1 MGTAADD
8 RSETPVGVPVTMQ
21 PPHAAPPAYSVDRR
35 GPVLRP
41 ARATVFPIVGLILAM
56 AATIGTMI
64 WFSAREVDRQYA
76 EDASARTKLVLDNL
90 RNAASTVALDYSW
103 WDEAFEN
110 VHVQYNPEWA
120 DSTFAQTTVLGPDK
134 AVDGVLLLGPDNQI
148 LFAKWQ
154 GEILDPANMAFDGG
168 LKELA
173 DAARAATGDPV
184 AGPTPRAGYIS
195 HNGLLAIAGASSLT
209 PYEKP
214 ELLARRPGTS
224 VLVMLRS
231 LTPEYLQQVGAVYG
245 IAEPRIL
252 PPGQL
257 QPSGEG
263 VAASLTE
270 STDAR
275 PQDIRLAGNDGADLG
290 NLTWAPSAPGRALMA
305 TLAPGALLAFFI
317 LGAIGLFVL
326 WQIVAI
332 RRVTREQVKVI
343 EARNDAL
350 RQSAQMLGATI
361 QSIEDG
367 IAVFDR
373 DRRLQHWNR
382 AYMQMWQFPESFLR
396 SGVRMD
402 EMLDELTKSGR
413 AQHLPTD
420 DQGKA
425 ATDPKAFE
433 PAGRWLYRRADG
445 RLLSVRRLPIGD
457 EGYMAICSDLTA
469 QKQHEDELV
478 KAWEQAVIANRSKS
492 EFLANVS
499 HELRTPL
506 NAIIGFSEVVER
518 ELFGPLGNERYVS
531 YVRDIR
537 NSGEHLLSLINDILD
552 LSKIEAGRFQLRMEE
567 VDCNEIAHSVAR
579 LIRPRT
585 VEHGLTMKID
595 LPESPVVLNAD
606 KRAVKQV
613 LINLLSNAVKF
624 TPENGTVTLSSKPWH
639 DGVEFLVSDTGIGID
654 QKDMHVALAPFGQID
669 SQFTRK
675 YEGTGLGL
683 PIVKGIVE
691 LHGGTIEISSEPSQ
705 GTSVIVRFPT
715 HPPEPPMAEILALPR
730 KQVAAAGH

>member
-1 MGTAADD
+1 
-8 RSETPVGVPVTMQ
+8 MQ
-21 PPHAAPPAYSVDRR
+21 PPHAAPPAYAADRR

-41 ARATVFPIVGLILAM
+41 TRATIFPIVGLILAM
-56 AATIGTMI
+56 AATIGIML
-64 WFSAREVDRQYA
+64 WFSARAVDRQYA
-76 EDASARTKLVLDNL
+76 EDASARTKLVLANL
-90 RNAASTVALDYSW
+90 RSAASTVALDYSW

-110 VHVQYNPEWA
+110 VHVQYSAEWA
-120 DSTFAQTTVLGPDK
+120 DSTFAQSTVLGPDK
-134 AVDGVLLLGPDNQI
+134 SVDGVLLLGPNDEI

-154 GEILDPANMAFDGG
+154 GEVLDVAGLAFDGG
-168 LKELA
+168 LQQLA
-173 DAARAATGDPV
+173 GAARASAGDPA
-184 AGPTPRAGYIS
+184 AGPTPQAGYLAR
-195 HNGLLAIAGASSLT
+195 NGQVAIAGAAGLT

-214 ELLARRPGTS
+214 ELLGNRPGVS

-231 LTPEYLQQVGAVYG
+231 LTPEYLEQIGAIYG
-245 IAEPRIL
+245 ITQPRIVD
-252 PPGQL
+252 PSHA
-257 QPSGEG
+257 QPSSEHLA
-263 VAASLTE
+263 VQLIDNV
-270 STDAR
+270 DAR
-275 PQDIRLAGNDGADLG
+275 PSDIPLVGGDGAGLG
-290 NLTWAPSAPGRALMA
+290 DLTWAPAAPGRSLMA
-305 TLAPGALLAFFI
+305 TMAPGALVAFVI
-317 LGAIGLFVL
+317 LGAIGLVVL

-367 IAVFDR
+367 IAVWDR
-373 DRRLQHWNR
+373 ERKLQHWNR
-382 AYMQMWQFPESFLR
+382 AYMQMWQFPEGFLH
-396 SGVRMD
+396 SGVTMD
-402 EMLDELTKSGR
+402 EMLDELARNGR
-413 AQHLPTD
+413 AQRLEND
-420 DQGKA
+420 DLGKP

-433 PAGRWLYRRADG
+433 PSGRWLYRRADG

-595 LPESPVVLNAD
+595 LPDRPIVLNAD

-624 TPENGTVTLSSKPWH
+624 TPENGTVTLASRAWH
-639 DGVEFLVSDTGIGID
+639 DGVEFTVSDTGIGID
-654 QKDMHVALAPFGQID
+654 EKDMHVALAPFGQID

-691 LHGGTIEISSEPSQ
+691 LHGGTLEITSEPTQ
-705 GTSVIVRFPT
+705 GTSVIVRFPN
-715 HPPEPPMAEILALPR
+715 HPPEPPMAEILAMPR
-730 KQVAAAGH
+730 KVAAVGQ

>member
-1 MGTAADD
+1 
-8 RSETPVGVPVTMQ
+8 VTVQ
-21 PPHAAPPAYSVDRR
+21 PTHAARPAYTADRR

-41 ARATVFPIVGLILAM
+41 ARATIFPIVGLILAM
-56 AATIGTMI
+56 AATLGIML
-64 WFSAREVDRQYA
+64 WFSARAVDRQYA
-76 EDASARTKLVLDNL
+76 EDASARTKLVLANL
-90 RNAASTVALDYSW
+90 RSAASTTALDYAW
-103 WDEAFEN
+103 WDEAYEN
-110 VHVQYNPEWA
+110 VHVQYRAEWA
-120 DSTFAQTTVLGPDK
+120 DSTFAQGTVLGPDK
-134 AVDGVLLLGPDNQI
+134 AVDGVVLLGPNDEI
-148 LFAKWQ
+148 LFTKWQ
-154 GEILDPANMAFDGG
+154 GESLDAADATFVGG
-168 LKELA
+168 LNQLA
-173 DAARAATGDPV
+173 AAARAASEDPATGPAPLASYLARDGQV
-184 AGPTPRAGYIS
+184 
-195 HNGLLAIAGASSLT
+195 AIAGAAALT
-209 PYEKP
+209 PYDKP
-214 ELLARRPGTS
+214 ELLASRSGKS

-231 LTPEYLQQVGAVYG
+231 LTPEYLQQVGAIYG
-245 IAEPRIL
+245 IVDPRIASPSHTAPSSEHL
-252 PPGQL
+252 TAQL
-257 QPSGEG
+257 
-263 VAASLTE
+263 VDNV
-270 STDAR
+270 DAR
-275 PQDIRLAGNDGADLG
+275 PELIPLVGSDGTELG
-290 NLTWAPSAPGRALMA
+290 ELTWAPSAPGRALMA
-305 TLAPGALLAFFI
+305 TLAPGVVLAFII

-367 IAVFDR
+367 IAVWDR
-373 DRRLQHWNR
+373 DRKLQHWNR

-396 SGVRMD
+396 SGVTMD
-402 EMLDELTKSGR
+402 EMLDDLTRSGR
-413 AQHLPTD
+413 AQRLETD
-420 DQGKA
+420 DLGKP

-433 PAGRWLYRRADG
+433 STGRWLYRRADG

-457 EGYMAICSDLTA
+457 EGYMAICADLTA

-595 LPESPVVLNAD
+595 LPERPIVLNAD

-624 TPENGTVTLSSKPWH
+624 TPENGTVTLASRPWQ
-639 DGVEFLVSDTGIGID
+639 DGVEFVVSDTGIGID
-654 QKDMHVALAPFGQID
+654 EKDMHVALAPFGQID

-691 LHGGTIEISSEPSQ
+691 LHGGTLDIISEPSR
-705 GTSVIVRFPT
+705 GTSVIVRFPN

-730 KQVAAAGH
+730 KQVAVGE

>member
-1 MGTAADD
+1 
-8 RSETPVGVPVTMQ
+8 
-21 PPHAAPPAYSVDRR
+21 
-35 GPVLRP
+35 
-41 ARATVFPIVGLILAM
+41 M
-56 AATIGTMI
+56 AATIGTML

-76 EDASARTKLVLDNL
+76 EDASARTRLVLDNL
-90 RNAASTVALDYSW
+90 RSAVATVALDYSW

-110 VHVQYNPEWA
+110 VHVQYQREWA
-120 DSTFAQTTVLGPDK
+120 ASTFAQTTALGPEK
-134 AVDGVLLLGPDNQI
+134 AVDGVLLLGPDNEV

-154 GEILDPANMAFDGG
+154 GEALDPADAAFQGG
-168 LKELA
+168 VTELA
-173 DAARAATGDPV
+173 NAARATVGDP
-184 AGPTPRAGYIS
+184 AGGPTAQTGYVS
-195 HNGLLAIAGASSLT
+195 HDGVLAIAGASGLT

-214 ELLARRPGTS
+214 ERLASRPGTT

-231 LTPEYLQQVGAVYG
+231 LTPEYLQQVGRIYG
-245 IAEPRIL
+245 IAKPRIL
-252 PPGQL
+252 APAESDA
-257 QPSGEG
+257 SGDTAAAKLAEG
-263 VAASLTE
+263 AE
-270 STDAR
+270 AR
-275 PQDIRLAGNDGADLG
+275 SQDISLAGSDGADLG
-290 NLTWAPSAPGRALMA
+290 RLTWAPAAPGRALMA
-305 TLAPGALLAFFI
+305 TLAPGALVALVA

-332 RRVTREQVKVI
+332 RRLTREQVKVI

-361 QSIEDG
+361 QAIEDG

-382 AYMQMWQFPESFLR
+382 AYVQMWQFPETFLR

-402 EMLDELTKSGR
+402 EMLDELSKSGR
-413 AQHLPTD
+413 AQRLDADDRGRPTS
-420 DQGKA
+420 
-425 ATDPKAFE
+425 DPKAFE
-433 PAGRWLYRRADG
+433 PSGRWLYRRGDG

-457 EGYMAICSDLTA
+457 EGYVAICSDLTA

-595 LPESPVVLNAD
+595 LPERPIVLNAD

-624 TPENGTVTLSSKPWH
+624 TPENGTVTLASRPWH
-639 DGVEFLVSDTGIGID
+639 EGVEFVVSDTGIGID
-654 QKDMHVALAPFGQID
+654 EKDMQVALAPFGQID

-691 LHGGTIEISSEPSQ
+691 LHGGTLKIKSEPSC
-705 GTSVIVRFPT
+705 GTSVIVRFPN

-730 KQVAAAGH
+730 KHAAAGH

>member
-1 MGTAADD
+1 
-8 RSETPVGVPVTMQ
+8 
-21 PPHAAPPAYSVDRR
+21 
-35 GPVLRP
+35 LRP

-56 AATIGTMI
+56 AATIAIMLV
-64 WFSAREVDRQYA
+64 FSAREVDRRYA
-76 EDASARTKLVLDNL
+76 DDASARTKLVLDNL
-90 RNAASTVALDYSW
+90 RAAVSTVALDYSW

-110 VHVQYNPEWA
+110 VHVQYSPAWA
-120 DSTFAQTTVLGPDK
+120 DSTFAQTTVLGADK
-134 AVDGVLLLGPDNQI
+134 AVDGVMLIGPDNQI

-154 GEILDPANMAFDGG
+154 GEIVEPAAMTVEGG
-168 LKELA
+168 LNELA
-173 DAARAATGDPV
+173 GAARAATGDPA
-184 AGPTPRAGYIS
+184 AGPTAQAGYIS
-195 HNGLLAIAGASSLT
+195 HNGQLAIAGASGLT

-214 ELLARRPGTS
+214 ELMAQRPGTS
-224 VLVMLRS
+224 VLIMLRS

-252 PPGQL
+252 PPL
-257 QPSGEG
+257 PPQPKPSAESSTAAPIEG
-263 VAASLTE
+263 PN
-270 STDAR
+270 AR
-275 PQDIRLAGNDGADLG
+275 AQDIPLTGSDGTNLG
-290 NLTWAPSAPGRALMA
+290 TLTWAPAAPGRALMA
-305 TLAPGALLAFFI
+305 TLAPGALFAFVI

-382 AYMQMWQFPESFLR
+382 AYMQMWQFQDSFLR
-396 SGVRMD
+396 SGVRME
-402 EMLDELTKSGR
+402 EMLDELARTGR
-413 AQHLPTD
+413 AKALDTD
-420 DQGKA
+420 DQGKPA
-425 ATDPKAFE
+425 ADPKAFE
-433 PAGRWLYRRADG
+433 PSGRWLYRRGDG

-595 LPESPVVLNAD
+595 LPERPVVLNAD

-624 TPENGTVTLSSKPWH
+624 TPENGTVTLASRPWH
-639 DGVEFLVSDTGIGID
+639 DGVEFVVSDTGIGID
-654 QKDMHVALAPFGQID
+654 EKDMHVALAPFGQID

-691 LHGGTIEISSEPSQ
+691 LHGGTLEITSEPTQ
-705 GTSVIVRFPT
+705 GTSVIVRFPN
-715 HPPEPPMAEILALPR
+715 HPPEPPMAEILAMPR
-730 KQVAAAGH
+730 KQVAAGGH

>member
-1 MGTAADD
+1 
-8 RSETPVGVPVTMQ
+8 
-21 PPHAAPPAYSVDRR
+21 
-35 GPVLRP
+35 
-41 ARATVFPIVGLILAM
+41 
-56 AATIGTMI
+56 
-64 WFSAREVDRQYA
+64 
-76 EDASARTKLVLDNL
+76 
-90 RNAASTVALDYSW
+90 
-103 WDEAFEN
+103 
-110 VHVQYNPEWA
+110 
-120 DSTFAQTTVLGPDK
+120 
-134 AVDGVLLLGPDNQI
+134 
-148 LFAKWQ
+148 
-154 GEILDPANMAFDGG
+154 
-168 LKELA
+168 
-173 DAARAATGDPV
+173 
-184 AGPTPRAGYIS
+184 
-195 HNGLLAIAGASSLT
+195 
-209 PYEKP
+209 
-214 ELLARRPGTS
+214 
-224 VLVMLRS
+224 
-231 LTPEYLQQVGAVYG
+231 
-245 IAEPRIL
+245 
-252 PPGQL
+252 
-257 QPSGEG
+257 
-263 VAASLTE
+263 
-270 STDAR
+270 
-275 PQDIRLAGNDGADLG
+275 
-290 NLTWAPSAPGRALMA
+290 
-305 TLAPGALLAFFI
+305 
-317 LGAIGLFVL
+317 
-326 WQIVAI
+326 
-332 RRVTREQVKVI
+332 
-343 EARNDAL
+343 
-350 RQSAQMLGATI
+350 
-361 QSIEDG
+361 
-367 IAVFDR
+367 
-373 DRRLQHWNR
+373 
-382 AYMQMWQFPESFLR
+382 
-396 SGVRMD
+396 MD

-683 PIVKGIVE
+683 PIVKSLVE
-691 LHGGTIEISSEPSQ
+691 LHGGQFAIESAVGKGTKVTMVLPAQKAEARAQKSEAD
-705 GTSVIVRFPT
+705 V
-715 HPPEPPMAEILALPR
+715 E
-730 KQVAAAGH
+730 AAHGS

>member
-1 MGTAADD
+1 
-8 RSETPVGVPVTMQ
+8 MQ
-21 PPHAAPPAYSVDRR
+21 PPHAAPPGYSADRR

-41 ARATVFPIVGLILAM
+41 ARVTIFPIVGLILAM
-56 AATIGTMI
+56 AATIGTMV

-76 EDASARTKLVLDNL
+76 EDASARTKLVLANL
-90 RNAASTVALDYSW
+90 RSAASTVALDYSW

-110 VHVQYNPEWA
+110 VHVQYSAEWA
-120 DSTFAQTTVLGPDK
+120 YATFAHSTVLGPDK
-134 AVDGVLLLGPDNQI
+134 AVDGVLLLASDNRI

-154 GEILDPANMAFDGG
+154 GKILDPAGLAFDGG
-168 LKELA
+168 LEKLA
-173 DAARAATGDPV
+173 DAARLAVGDPSV
-184 AGPTPRAGYIS
+184 GPTPQAGYVS
-195 HNGLLAIAGASSLT
+195 RDGQVAIAGASALT
-209 PYEKP
+209 PYGTSD
-214 ELLARRPGTS
+214 LLPQRPGFS

-231 LTPEYLQQVGAVYG
+231 LTPEYLQQVGAIYG
-245 IAEPRIL
+245 IIEPHIL
-252 PPGQL
+252 VPSRA
-257 QPSGEG
+257 QPSGGG
-263 VAASLTE
+263 VAAALIDNV
-270 STDAR
+270 DAR
-275 PQDIRLAGNDGADLG
+275 PRHIPLLGNDGTDLG
-290 NLTWAPSAPGRALMA
+290 RLTWAPEAPGRTLMA
-305 TLAPGALLAFFI
+305 TLAPGALLAFI
-317 LGAIGLFVL
+317 VLGAIGLFVL

-367 IAVFDR
+367 IAVWDR

-396 SGVRMD
+396 SGVTMD
-402 EMLDELTKSGR
+402 DMLDELARTGR
-413 AQHLPTD
+413 VQRLDTD
-420 DQGKA
+420 DQGTS

-433 PAGRWLYRRADG
+433 PSGRWLYRRTDG

-585 VEHGLTMKID
+585 VEHGLAMKID
-595 LPESPVVLNAD
+595 LPERPVVLNAD

-624 TPENGTVTLSSKPWH
+624 TPESGTVTLTSRAWH
-639 DGVEFLVSDTGIGID
+639 DGVEFVVSDTGIGID
-654 QKDMHVALAPFGQID
+654 EKDMHVALAPFGQID

-691 LHGGTIEISSEPSQ
+691 LHGGTLEIKSEPSR
-705 GTSVIVRFPT
+705 GTSVIVRFPN
-715 HPPEPPMAEILALPR
+715 HPPEPPMAEVLAMPR

>member
-1 MGTAADD
+1 ATAPGDVAAAKLADVAD
-8 RSETPVGVPVTMQ
+8 ARSQAIPLSG
-21 PPHAAPPAYSVDRR
+21 SD
-35 GPVLRP
+35 G
-41 ARATVFPIVGLILAM
+41 
-56 AATIGTMI
+56 
-64 WFSAREVDRQYA
+64 A
-76 EDASARTKLVLDNL
+76 ELGRLASA
-90 RNAASTVALDYSW
+90 
-103 WDEAFEN
+103 
-110 VHVQYNPEWA
+110 
-120 DSTFAQTTVLGPDK
+120 
-134 AVDGVLLLGPDNQI
+134 
-148 LFAKWQ
+148 
-154 GEILDPANMAFDGG
+154 PA
-168 LKELA
+168 
-173 DAARAATGDPV
+173 
-184 AGPTPRAGYIS
+184 
-195 HNGLLAIAGASSLT
+195 
-209 PYEKP
+209 
-214 ELLARRPGTS
+214 
-224 VLVMLRS
+224 
-231 LTPEYLQQVGAVYG
+231 
-245 IAEPRIL
+245 
-252 PPGQL
+252 
-257 QPSGEG
+257 
-263 VAASLTE
+263 
-270 STDAR
+270 
-275 PQDIRLAGNDGADLG
+275 
-290 NLTWAPSAPGRALMA
+290 APGRALMA
-305 TLAPGALLAFFI
+305 TLAPGALLAFVV

-326 WQIVAI
+326 WQIIAI

-361 QSIEDG
+361 QAIEDG

-382 AYMQMWQFPESFLR
+382 AYMQMWQFQESFLR
-396 SGVRMD
+396 SGVRME
-402 EMLDELTKSGR
+402 EMLDELNESGR
-413 AQHLPTD
+413 AQRLNTD
-420 DQGKA
+420 DQGRPTA
-425 ATDPKAFE
+425 DPKTFE
-433 PAGRWLYRRADG
+433 PSGRWLYRRGDG

-567 VDCNEIAHSVAR
+567 VDCNEIVHSVAR

-585 VEHGLTMKID
+585 VEHDLTMKID
-595 LPESPVVLNAD
+595 LPERPVVLNAD

-624 TPENGTVTLSSKPWH
+624 TPETGTVTLSSRPWH
-639 DGVEFLVSDTGIGID
+639 DGVEFVVSDTGIGID
-654 QKDMHVALAPFGQID
+654 EKDMHVALAPFGQID

-691 LHGGTIEISSEPSQ
+691 LHGGTLEIKSEPTR
-705 GTSVIVRFPT
+705 GTSVIVRFPN
-715 HPPEPPMAEILALPR
+715 HPPEPPMAEILSLPR
-730 KQVAAAGH
+730 RHAAAGHH

>member
-1 MGTAADD
+1 
-8 RSETPVGVPVTMQ
+8 
-21 PPHAAPPAYSVDRR
+21 
-35 GPVLRP
+35 
-41 ARATVFPIVGLILAM
+41 
-56 AATIGTMI
+56 
-64 WFSAREVDRQYA
+64 
-76 EDASARTKLVLDNL
+76 
-90 RNAASTVALDYSW
+90 
-103 WDEAFEN
+103 
-110 VHVQYNPEWA
+110 
-120 DSTFAQTTVLGPDK
+120 VLGPDK
-134 AVDGVLLLGPDNQI
+134 SVDGVLLLGPDDEI

-154 GEILDPANMAFDGG
+154 GEILDATGVTFDGG
-168 LKELA
+168 LKQLA
-173 DAARAATGDPV
+173 AAARAAAGDPG
-184 AGPTPRAGYIS
+184 AGPTPQASYIAR
-195 HNGLLAIAGASSLT
+195 NGQVAIAAAAVLT
-209 PYEKP
+209 PYEKA
-214 ELLARRPGTS
+214 ELLAIRPGIS

-231 LTPEYLQQVGAVYG
+231 LTPEYLHQTGAIYG
-245 IAEPRIL
+245 IVEPRIVAPSHSE
-252 PPGQL
+252 PPSENMAAQL
-257 QPSGEG
+257 IEN
-263 VAASLTE
+263 V
-270 STDAR
+270 DAR
-275 PQDIRLAGNDGADLG
+275 PEQIPLIGRDGTEFG
-290 NLTWAPSAPGRALMA
+290 ELTWAPEAPGRTLMA
-305 TLAPGALLAFFI
+305 TLAPGAVLAFVV

-367 IAVFDR
+367 IAVWDR
-373 DRRLQHWNR
+373 DRKLQHWNR

-396 SGVRMD
+396 SGVTMD
-402 EMLDELTKSGR
+402 EMLDELTRSGR
-413 AQHLPTD
+413 AQRLEND
-420 DQGKA
+420 DLGKP

-433 PAGRWLYRRADG
+433 PSGRWLYRRVDG
-445 RLLSVRRLPIGD
+445 CLLSVRRLPIGD

-585 VEHGLTMKID
+585 VEHGLTMKIE
-595 LPESPVVLNAD
+595 LPERPVVLNAD

-624 TPENGTVTLSSKPWH
+624 TPENGTVTLASRPWQ
-639 DGVEFLVSDTGIGID
+639 DGVEFIVSDTGIGID

-691 LHGGTIEISSEPSQ
+691 LHGGTLEIKSEPSQ
-705 GTSVIVRFPT
+705 GTSVVVRFPNR
-715 HPPEPPMAEILALPR
+715 PPEPPMAEILALPR
-730 KQVAAAGH
+730 KVAAGE